1 MKTFISSISWPRFSG
16 VAFVCSSLLLAGCAK
31 PTEPPPPR
39 PQGEV
44 RIAAAADLQYA
55 FPDLIAA
62 FAKQKPD
69 ITIKPS
75 FGSSG
80 SFFAQLTN
88 HGPFDLFL
96 SADVDYP
103 HKLVAEGFGEP
114 NTEFVYAIGRIVLWV
129 PNDSKLPLTGFADLL
144 SPSIKKVALA
154 NPRNAPYGRLAE
166 AALRKQKLYDQ
177 LKDKFVLGDNIAQ
190 TAQFVESG
198 NADIGILAHSLA
210 KSARMRNRGRS
221 WTIPADAHP
230 RLEQGGVILKWADD
244 MAAAKAFRD
253 FLISDAG
260 KAVLRESGFDLPQ
273 GK

>member
-1 MKTFISSISWPRFSG
+1 MILSSG
-16 VAFVCSSLLLAGCAK
+16 VLSSCIAALATGCVK
-31 PTEPPPPR
+31 PAAAPPPR

-44 RIAAAADLQYA
+44 RVAAASDLQYT
-55 FPDLIAA
+55 FPDLVAA
-62 FAKQKPD
+62 FAKQYPD
-69 ITIKPS
+69 IAIKPS

-80 SFFAQLTN
+80 SFYAQLTN

-103 HKLVAEGFGEP
+103 HRLVAEGFGTP
-114 NTEFVYAIGRIVLWV
+114 NTEFVYALGRIVLWV
-129 PNDSKLPLTGFADLL
+129 PNDSKIPLTGFADLL
-144 SPSIKKVALA
+144 HATVKKIAMA

-177 LKDKFVLGDNIAQ
+177 LEDKLVLGENIAQ

-210 KSARMRNRGRS
+210 KSPRMRDKGRS

-244 MAAAKAFRD
+244 MNAAIAFRD
-253 FLISDAG
+253 FLLSEPG
-260 KAVLRESGFDLPQ
+260 KAVLRQSGFDLPQ
-273 GK
+273 G